1 MTEDEAL
8 DIGADFQKYLGDAS
22 NKGLINKYSLPQLK
36 QAKQLLH
43 RRHNGKPWYDEL
55 LKQIG
60 TLEKVDEEKILNKWW
75 DKPLFVGLASA
86 IIGAIVMGIISWW
99 IALAVFNKQK
109 SDINEI
115 QVILADKNKE
125 ITTLREENKAL
136 KKELSET
143 SVQESHQSSSFRFGY
158 Q

>member
-1 MTEDEAL
+1 MTEAEAL

-60 TLEKVDEEKILNKWW
+60 ALEKVDEEKILNKWW

-99 IALAVFNKQK
+99 VALAVFNKQK

-125 ITTLREENKAL
+125 ITSLREENQKL
-136 KKELSET
+136 KKEASE
-143 SVQESHQSSSFRFGY
+143 QSTVTLYKSTYFKFP
-158 Q
+158 